1 MNSGTLFFSHSK
13 GKPGCQPDLME
24 PFTTRNDSPK
34 HFRSRIIRDVIP
46 QALYIH
52 GEIAYC
58 GKRENRVI
66 LNTIFGLVKKK
77 IFRLKSFH
85 PFSKYR

>member
-1 MNSGTLFFSHSK
+1 
-13 GKPGCQPDLME
+13 ME
-24 PFTTRNDSPK
+24 PFTTRNDSSN
-34 HFRSRIIRDVIP
+34 HFRSKIIRDVIP

-58 GKRENRVI
+58 KKGENRVI
-66 LNTIFGLVKKK
+66 LNTIFGPVKKK
-77 IFRLKSFH
+77 IFRLTSFH